1 MLDFSDQKIPSSK
14 EEAVVKK
21 PSTILPGLQ
30 RLLVAVISLVLHLQV
45 AARFPIKK
53 LFDKEF
59 IASTEYLYR
68 YFFMYMAL
76 SGDRFDFD

>member
-1 MLDFSDQKIPSSK
+1 VQKPW
-14 EEAVVKK
+14 
-21 PSTILPGLQ
+21 TILPGLQ
-30 RLLVAVISLVLHLQV
+30 RLLMAVISLVLHLQV

-59 IASTEYLYR
+59 IATTDYLYR

-76 SGDRFDFD
+76 TGDRLGHSHKNSCCMCNI